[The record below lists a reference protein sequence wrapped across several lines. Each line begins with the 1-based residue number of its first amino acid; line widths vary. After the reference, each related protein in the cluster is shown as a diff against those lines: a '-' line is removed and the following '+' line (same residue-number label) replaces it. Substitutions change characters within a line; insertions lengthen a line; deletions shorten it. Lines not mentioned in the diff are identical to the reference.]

1 MSAATGPVVSGGE
14 AEASPCDLCGSASSV
29 PLPGSSRLDGP
40 LVTCSDCGLRYVGRR
55 RVGPAWAASSAEET
69 VRIVEETI
77 RRFPNLPRSEE
88 ARLNTLNARWR
99 LDLIRRHRHS
109 GLLLEVGCGRGDFLK
124 VARDAFEVR
133 GIEPDPELAT
143 VSASEAPVF
152 TGRVEES
159 PWSNFDVAASFH
171 VIEHVD
177 SPTVFLESLARRLR
191 SGGLLVIETPDIG
204 GWPYRLL
211 GSHWRQFIPGHYYF
225 FDQPTLARLLD
236 KCGFDIVSLTR
247 VGKYASPALLATRL
261 GRRIPVIGALA
272 QWTPSLAFRV
282 NPGDIML
289 AIAVRRS

>member
-1 MSAATGPVVSGGE
+1 MWAATPRVVSGGE
-14 AEASPCDLCGSASSV
+14 AEGSPCDLCGSASSA
-29 PLPGSSRLDGP
+29 PLLECSRLDGP
-40 LVTCSDCGLRYVGRR
+40 LVTCAGCGLRYVPRR

-99 LDLIRRHRHS
+99 LDLIRRHRDS
-109 GLLLEVGCGRGDFLK
+109 GLLLEVGCGRGDFLR
-124 VARDAFEVR
+124 AACGTFEVR
-133 GIEPDPELAT
+133 GIEPDPELAR

-152 TGRVEES
+152 TGRIEES
-159 PWSNFDVAASFH
+159 PWSNFDVAVSFH

-236 KCGFDIVSLTR
+236 KCGFDLLSLTR
-247 VGKYASPALLATRL
+247 VGKYASPALFATRL
-261 GRRIPVIGALA
+261 GRRIPFIRPLA
-272 QWTPSLAFRV
+272 GWVPPLAFRV
-282 NPGDIML
+282 DPGDIML
-289 AIAVRRS
+289 AIAVRRA